1 MNKKISSKTVE
12 GGESR
17 FLNTSMVLPGGR
29 REGFVTGTAPG
40 AAGTLQSVTS
50 HPKESPV
57 GRALTN
63 STVWGPSCSSRK
75 KSYRARRCFCTEDSE
90 ANVGRTAA
98 QVTER
103 RLRARPCARTG
114 EHRPCGWSGLRGTRA
129 PAQKAHASAGEALHK
144 SRALERAVLLLTV
157 DSRGQRRGS
166 GSGSR
171 SGSDPERDSKPG
183 GVMV

>member
-1 MNKKISSKTVE
+1 MA
-12 GGESR
+12 
-17 FLNTSMVLPGGR
+17 LPGGR
-29 REGFVTGTAPG
+29 REGYVTGTAPG

-75 KSYRARRCFCTEDSE
+75 KSYRARRCFCAEDSE

-114 EHRPCGWSGLRGTRA
+114 EHRPCGRSGLRGTRA
-129 PAQKAHASAGEALHK
+129 TRTEGPRLSRGSPSQKQGPGK
-144 SRALERAVLLLTV
+144 SRPPA
-157 DSRGQRRGS
+157 DSGLSRTKKGQRQRLS
-166 GSGSR
+166 
-171 SGSDPERDSKPG
+171 EW
-183 GVMV
+183 V